1 MSYVALDI
9 FQQLRQE
16 DIHWILASSELR
28 TLSSNS
34 VLVRED
40 DPSATIFFV
49 ADGLFEVYVFAS
61 PAGRLKV
68 GQLGP
73 GDVIGEISWLD
84 RKPVS
89 ASVRSLET
97 GAVMALSTA
106 LLEKKLGEDPKFAA
120 RFFRGIATLTAGRL
134 RKTTADLRRSEWAA
148 GQRAAPAAPG
158 GDSGILNRVRELE
171 TLVAAAQGKASVPD
185 DTARKIREAFAALA
199 RSIPLPGEKAAA
211 ATGEALHGE
220 LVSLVELSATGSR
233 LRAKPRGYAG
243 DYQTIDAIYDNAPA
257 GAGAVGALVDAC
269 VLDLPA
275 LRAIRNRRRLLAT
288 EVLSSFRTAAKE
300 FHVASLACGPARE
313 VFDVL
318 EKADEKGRLQVS
330 CIDVDREALTQV
342 AAQAQ
347 TRALGEQ
354 VRTLQA
360 NLIQLA
366 TGRQEL
372 ELAPQDLIYAVNFI
386 DYLSDELAIAL
397 IDWIYDKLRPGGR
410 AILGNFHPRNP
421 TRGFM
426 EQVLDWHLTHRDE
439 AAMNRLFATSK
450 FAGPCTRVFFE
461 EEGIDLF
468 AEARRP

>member
-40 DPSATIFFV
+40 DPSDTIFFV

-148 GQRAAPAAPG
+148 AGARASPAAPG
-158 GDSGILNRVRELE
+158 IDGGILGKARELE
-171 TLVAAAQGKASVPD
+171 TLVRAAQGKASVPD
-185 DTARKIREAFAALA
+185 DAARKIREAFAAIA
-199 RSIPLPGEKAAA
+199 RSIPAPGEKA
-211 ATGEALHGE
+211 GESLHGE

-243 DYQTIDAIYDNAPA
+243 DYQAIDAIYDSAPA
-257 GAGAVGALVDAC
+257 GAGAVGTLVDAC

-288 EVLSSFRTAAKE
+288 EILSSYRTATKE
-300 FHVASLACGPARE
+300 FHAASLACGPARE

-318 EKADEKGRLQVS
+318 EKADDKGRLQVS
-330 CIDVDREALTQV
+330 CIDVDREALTHV

-347 TRALGEQ
+347 ARALGEQ

-397 IDWIYDKLRPGGR
+397 IDWTYDKLRPGGR

-426 EQVLDWHLTHRDE
+426 EQVLDWQLTHRDE
-439 AAMNRLFATSK
+439 AAMNRLFASSK

>member
-16 DIHWILASSELR
+16 DIHWLLASSELR

-40 DPSATIFFV
+40 DPSDTIFFV

-148 GQRAAPAAPG
+148 AGERAPAA
-158 GDSGILNRVRELE
+158 SGIDGGILSKVRELE
-171 TLVAAAQGKASVPD
+171 TLVAAAQGKATVPD
-185 DTARKIREAFAALA
+185 DAARKIRETFAALA
-199 RSIPLPGEKAAA
+199 RSIPAPGEKAAA
-211 ATGEALHGE
+211 GEALHGE

-243 DYQTIDAIYDNAPA
+243 DYQTIDAIYDNVPA

-269 VLDLPA
+269 VLDLPT

-288 EVLSSFRTAAKE
+288 
-300 FHVASLACGPARE
+300 
-313 VFDVL
+313 
-318 EKADEKGRLQVS
+318 
-330 CIDVDREALTQV
+330 
-342 AAQAQ
+342 
-347 TRALGEQ
+347 
-354 VRTLQA
+354 
-360 NLIQLA
+360 
-366 TGRQEL
+366 
-372 ELAPQDLIYAVNFI
+372 
-386 DYLSDELAIAL
+386 
-397 IDWIYDKLRPGGR
+397 
-410 AILGNFHPRNP
+410 
-421 TRGFM
+421 
-426 EQVLDWHLTHRDE
+426 
-439 AAMNRLFATSK
+439 
-450 FAGPCTRVFFE
+450 
-461 EEGIDLF
+461 
-468 AEARRP
+468 